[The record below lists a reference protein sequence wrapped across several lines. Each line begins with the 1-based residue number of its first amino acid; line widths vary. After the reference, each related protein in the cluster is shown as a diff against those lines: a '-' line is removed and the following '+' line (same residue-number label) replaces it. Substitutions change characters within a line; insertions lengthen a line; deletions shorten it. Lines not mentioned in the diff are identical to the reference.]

1 MYASVE
7 TGGDNGTVDHVRV
20 VDFRSDTISVP
31 TPSMRQAMFTAAV
44 GDDVYGED
52 PTVRQL
58 EQRSAA
64 LFGKEA
70 ALFVPSGTM
79 ANLLAM
85 MVHCSRR
92 GTEAIVGD
100 IAHGFLYEQGGAAQI
115 AGVLLNTIKNNPDGT
130 FCLNELV
137 RKFRGFDVHE
147 PNTVLVMV
155 ENTHNICGGK
165 VLPLDWLEKLAA
177 ICREKGAKVHMDG
190 ARVFN
195 AASYLN
201 LPVSRIV
208 RDVDSV
214 CFCLSKGLACPVGSI
229 LLGTKEFIKEY
240 VPVAH
245 RLRKALGGGMRQVGF
260 LAAAG
265 LCALDEIVPKLKD
278 DHARTRRVAE
288 AIDQMGS
295 PIFKVDLA
303 NLHTN
308 ILMVE
313 ILSKQVHSS
322 DFAHRLA
329 TVAPGEMEAGVV
341 DADGKG
347 IAVKVSARDWTF
359 ARIVIYTNITDED
372 VELAI
377 KKIRYVVAEYEKE
390 L

>member
-1 MYASVE
+1 MYAQSAGDE
-7 TGGDNGTVDHVRV
+7 LGGNGGPSNVRV
-20 VDFRSDTISVP
+20 VDFRSDTVSVP
-31 TPSMRQAMFTAAV
+31 TPSMRQAIFEAVV

-52 PTVRQL
+52 PTVRKL

-70 ALFVPSGTM
+70 ALFVPTGTM
-79 ANLLAM
+79 ANLLAI

-92 GTEAIVGD
+92 GTEAVVGD
-100 IAHGFLYEQGGAAQI
+100 MAHGFLYEQGGAAQI
-115 AGVLLNTIKNNPDGT
+115 AGVLLNTIRNNPDGT
-130 FCLNELV
+130 FCLNELSK
-137 RKFRGFDVHE
+137 KFRGFDVHE

-155 ENTHNICGGK
+155 ENTHNMCGGK
-165 VLPLDWLEKLAA
+165 VLPLDWLENLSKMCA
-177 ICREKGAKVHMDG
+177 EKGAKVVHMDG

-195 AASYLN
+195 AAVHLN
-201 LPVSRIV
+201 LPVSRVV

-214 CFCLSKGLACPVGSI
+214 CFCLSKGLACPVGSV
-229 LLGTKEFIKEY
+229 LVGSAEFIKE
-240 VPVAH
+240 AH

-288 AIDQMGS
+288 AIDQLSS
-295 PIFKVDLA
+295 PIFKVDLE

-308 ILMVE
+308 ILMVQ
-313 ILSKQVHSS
+313 ILSKKVHSS
-322 DFAHRLA
+322 DLAHRLA
-329 TVAPGEMEAGVV
+329 TVYPGEEEAGVV
-341 DADGKG
+341 DSQGKG
-347 IAVKVSARDWTF
+347 IVLKLSARDWSF
-359 ARIVIYTNITDED
+359 ARIVIYTNVTDED

-377 KKIRYVVAEYEKE
+377 KKIRYVFRQYEND

>member
-7 TGGDNGTVDHVRV
+7 TSDASGGENVRV

-31 TPSMRQAMFTAAV
+31 TPSMRRAIFEAAV

-52 PTVRQL
+52 PTVHKL
-58 EQRSAA
+58 EERTAA
-64 LFGKEA
+64 MFGKEA
-70 ALFVPSGTM
+70 ALFVPTGTM
-79 ANLLAM
+79 ANLLAI

-92 GTEAIVGD
+92 GTEAIVGEN
-100 IAHGFLYEQGGAAQI
+100 AHGFLYEQGGAAQI
-115 AGVLLNTIKNNPDGT
+115 AGVLLSTIRNNPDGT
-130 FCLNELV
+130 FCLNELA

-147 PNTVLVMV
+147 PDTVLVMV
-155 ENTHNICGGK
+155 ENTHNMCGGK
-165 VLPLDWLEKLAA
+165 VLPLEWLEKLAT

-195 AASYLN
+195 AAAYLN
-201 LPVSRIV
+201 VPVSRVV

-229 LLGTKEFIKEY
+229 LLGTKEFIKE
-240 VPVAH
+240 AH

-265 LCALDEIVPKLKD
+265 LCALDEIVPKLHD
-278 DHARTRRVAE
+278 DHVRTRRIAE
-288 AIDQMGS
+288 AIDQLAS

-308 ILMVE
+308 ILMVQ
-313 ILSKQVHSS
+313 IISKNVHSS
-322 DFAHRLA
+322 DLSHRLA
-329 TVAPGEMEAGVV
+329 TVCPGEVEAGVV
-341 DADGKG
+341 DSSGKG

-359 ARIVIYTNITDED
+359 ARIVIYTNITDEE

-377 KKIRYVVAEYEKE
+377 KKIRYVIKEYEKD

>member
-1 MYASVE
+1 MYAQNGSE
-7 TGGDNGTVDHVRV
+7 GGGPTENVRA
-20 VDFRSDTISVP
+20 VDFRSDTVSVP
-31 TPSMRQAMFTAAV
+31 TPSMRRAIFEATV

-52 PTVRQL
+52 PTVRKL

-79 ANLLAM
+79 ANLLAI

-100 IAHGFLYEQGGAAQI
+100 LAHGFLYEQGGASQF
-115 AGVLLNTIKNNPDGT
+115 AGVLLSTIRNNPDGT
-130 FCLNELV
+130 FCLNEV
-137 RKFRGFDVHE
+137 SKKFRGYDVHE

-165 VLPLDWLEKLAA
+165 VVPLEWLEKLSK
-177 ICREKGAKVHMDG
+177 ICAEKGAKVHMDG

-195 AASYLN
+195 AAAYMDV
-201 LPVSRIV
+201 PVSRIV

-214 CFCLSKGLACPVGSI
+214 CYCLSKGLACPVGSV
-229 LLGTKEFIKEY
+229 LLGTAEFIKE
-240 VPVAH
+240 AH

-288 AIDQMGS
+288 AIDQLRS

-308 ILMVE
+308 ILLIQ
-313 ILSKQVHSS
+313 ILNKQIHSS
-322 DFAHRLA
+322 DLSHRLA
-329 TVAPGEMEAGVV
+329 TVHPEEIAAGVV
-341 DADGKG
+341 DSQGNG
-347 IAVKVSARDWTF
+347 IAVKLSARDWAF
-359 ARIVIYTNITDED
+359 ARIVLYTNITDEE

-377 KKIRYVVAEYEKE
+377 KKIQYVFKEYEKNV
-390 L
+390 

>member
-1 MYASVE
+1 MYSQPEAS
-7 TGGDNGTVDHVRV
+7 DNGAGADHVRV

-31 TPSMRQAMFTAAV
+31 TPSMRHAMFTAEV

-52 PTVRQL
+52 PTVRKL
-58 EQRSAA
+58 EERSAA

-70 ALFVPSGTM
+70 ALFVPTGTM
-79 ANLLAM
+79 ANLLAI

-100 IAHGFLYEQGGAAQI
+100 LAHGFLYEQGGAAQI
-115 AGVLLNTIKNNPDGT
+115 AGVLLNTIHNNPDGT

-147 PNTVLVMV
+147 PDTTLVMV
-155 ENTHNICGGK
+155 EDTHNICGGK

-195 AASYLN
+195 AAAYLN
-201 LPVSRIV
+201 LPVSRVV

-229 LLGTKEFIKEY
+229 LLGTKEFIKE
-240 VPVAH
+240 AH

-265 LCALDEIVPKLKD
+265 LCALDEIVPKLGD

-288 AIDQMGS
+288 AIDQLGS

-308 ILMVE
+308 ILMVQ
-313 ILSKQVHSS
+313 ILSKKICSS
-322 DFAHRLA
+322 ELARRLA
-329 TVAPGEMEAGVV
+329 MVAPGEIEAGVV
-341 DADGKG
+341 DSEGKG
-347 IAVKVSARDWTF
+347 IAVKLSARDWTF
-359 ARIVIYTNITDED
+359 ARIVVYTNITDEE

-377 KKIRYVVAEYEKE
+377 KKIRYVFVEYEKD

>member
-1 MYASVE
+1 MYSQTAADEV
-7 TGGDNGTVDHVRV
+7 GGDGGANNVRV
-20 VDFRSDTISVP
+20 VDFRSDTLSVP
-31 TPSMRQAMFTAAV
+31 TPSMRQAIFEAVV

-52 PTVRQL
+52 PTVRKL

-79 ANLLAM
+79 ANLLAI

-92 GTEAIVGD
+92 GTEAVVGD
-100 IAHGFLYEQGGAAQI
+100 MAHGFLYEQGGAAQI
-115 AGVLLNTIKNNPDGT
+115 AGVLLSTIRNNPDGT
-130 FCLNELV
+130 FCLNELSK
-137 RKFRGFDVHE
+137 KFRGFDVHE
-147 PNTVLVMV
+147 PDTVLVMV
-155 ENTHNICGGK
+155 ENTHNMCGGK
-165 VLPLDWLEKLAA
+165 VLPLDWLENLYKM
-177 ICREKGAKVHMDG
+177 CTEKGAKVHMDG

-195 AASYLN
+195 AAAHLN

-214 CFCLSKGLACPVGSI
+214 CFCLSKGLACPVGSV
-229 LLGTKEFIKEY
+229 LVGSAEFIKE
-240 VPVAH
+240 AH

-288 AIDQMGS
+288 AIDQLAS
-295 PIFKVDLA
+295 PIFKVDLE
-303 NLHTN
+303 NLHSN
-308 ILMVE
+308 ILMVQ
-313 ILSKQVHSS
+313 ILSKTVHSS
-322 DFAHRLA
+322 DLAHRLA
-329 TVAPGEMEAGVV
+329 TVYPGEAEAGVV
-341 DADGKG
+341 DSQGKS
-347 IAVKVSARDWTF
+347 IVLKLSARDWSF

-377 KKIRYVVAEYEKE
+377 KKIRYVFREYEND